1 MEMRSDALPC
11 WAEAR
16 ANLRKKKVTIVP
28 KFAGNEQI
36 MQINLTEN
44 NPMGDPAIIEKL
56 QGFFALQQQY
66 GAAIKEVRT
75 KLEVL
80 DDEFRVKFDHNPIH
94 HMEYRLKSPHS
105 MVEKLR
111 RRGLPVTIPS
121 IRENLHDVA
130 GVRVICNY
138 IDDIYRIADLL
149 VKQDDITLLC
159 TKDYIANPK
168 PNGYRSLHLVIEIP
182 IFLLEQRLLMPVE
195 VQIRTIAM
203 DFWASLEHQL
213 KYKAATQVP
222 DDVREELYQCAIA
235 IADIDERMQN
245 ICRKLRG
252 QCEVEKDSTSPA
264 T

>member
-1 MEMRSDALPC
+1 M
-11 WAEAR
+11 
-16 ANLRKKKVTIVP
+16 
-28 KFAGNEQI
+28 
-36 MQINLTEN
+36 
-44 NPMGDPAIIEKL
+44 
-56 QGFFALQQQY
+56 
-66 GAAIKEVRT
+66 RT

-182 IFLLEQRLLMPVE
+182 IFLSEQRLLMPVE

-213 KYKAATQVP
+213 KLQGGHPGAG
-222 DDVREELYQCAIA
+222 RCA
-235 IADIDERMQN
+235 
-245 ICRKLRG
+245 RG
-252 QCEVEKDSTSPA
+252 NSTSAPLPSRISTSA
-264 T
+264 CKTFAASCAVSARSKRIPHRLPPDRTN

>member
-1 MEMRSDALPC
+1 MEMRSDALPR

-182 IFLLEQRLLMPVE
+182 IFLSEQRLLMPVE

-203 DFWASLEHQL
+203 DFWASLEH
-213 KYKAATQVP
+213 KIYYKFEGDAPDYISQDLQACATIVANL
-222 DDVREELYQCAIA
+222 DEKMLSLNEAIMEA
-235 IADIDERMQN
+235 KGRQ
-245 ICRKLRG
+245 
-252 QCEVEKDSTSPA
+252 EKQGGKV
-264 T
+264 

>member
-1 MEMRSDALPC
+1 MLCRAGQKP
-11 WAEAR
+11 AR
-16 ANLRKKKVTIVP
+16 ACEKKKVTIVP

-182 IFLLEQRLLMPVE
+182 IFFR
-195 VQIRTIAM
+195 
-203 DFWASLEHQL
+203 SSG
-213 KYKAATQVP
+213 Y
-222 DDVREELYQCAIA
+222 
-235 IADIDERMQN
+235 
-245 ICRKLRG
+245 
-252 QCEVEKDSTSPA
+252 
-264 T
+264 

>member
-1 MEMRSDALPC
+1 M
-11 WAEAR
+11 
-16 ANLRKKKVTIVP
+16 P

-94 HMEYRLKSPHS
+94 HMEYRLKSPHN

-182 IFLLEQRLLMPVE
+182 IFLSEQRLLMPVE

-213 KYKAATQVP
+213 KYKQNVPEQEAIVEQLRHCAQRVSDLDEEMLAIRRRIEAAEDKP
-222 DDVREELYQCAIA
+222 SEDDILLE
-235 IADIDERMQN
+235 
-245 ICRKLRG
+245 KLMRL
-252 QCEVEKDSTSPA
+252 ETPLE
-264 T
+264 